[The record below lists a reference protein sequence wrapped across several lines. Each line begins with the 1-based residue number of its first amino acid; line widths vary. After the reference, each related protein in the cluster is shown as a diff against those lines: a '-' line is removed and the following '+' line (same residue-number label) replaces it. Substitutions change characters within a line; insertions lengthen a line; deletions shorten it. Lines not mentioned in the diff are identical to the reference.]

1 MNMREGANQ
10 QSDRRTN
17 QQIET
22 QAEKKKIE
30 THACILLSTELCLE
44 NIFRNSS
51 LYINSVLTVDASV
64 TSEVDDILVS
74 EMIASMILHSV
85 TNFRLKSNVD
95 LVSLPS
101 HHQDTRAKN

>member
-10 QSDRRTN
+10 QSDQRAN
-17 QQIET
+17 QQ
-22 QAEKKKIE
+22 IE

-44 NIFRNSS
+44 NIFRNNS
-51 LYINSVLTVDASV
+51 LYINFVLTVDASV